1 MINKESNQANPSRPS
16 RPFSF
21 FSYFLGCILDIKVLF
36 QAIGR
41 APSHQWPIRSITAAW
56 VCVCV
61 CVCGRRGWVCVALLL
76 LPRGCH
82 GDRKRRLTSLSNWAA
97 GGAST
102 VLNPPTPPTLMTYYR
117 VLPNIYQFYQ
127 ELSSIIEFYLVLPS
141 FTEFYRVLQNFP
153 RTIGAFAEFHRLF
166 FGSTGYDSV
175 LEQNVGMTF
184 TSPTGFYWV
193 FPS

>member
-1 MINKESNQANPSRPS
+1 M
-16 RPFSF
+16 
-21 FSYFLGCILDIKVLF
+21 
-36 QAIGR
+36 
-41 APSHQWPIRSITAAW
+41 
-56 VCVCV
+56 
-61 CVCGRRGWVCVALLL
+61 CVALLL